1 MVSGIKMMYFYF
13 LALPS
18 QDASIKTDIEIET
31 EIEEDGKVE
40 IEIKSPAKHIFPDTF
55 VNVTAVFFKGSNAYH
70 TIQKTISINDENDDE
85 EVNVEKEEEDGKVE
99 IEITFPVKNIFPNTS
114 VNVKALF
121 FRRSPGSKDSK
132 YRSIEIF
139 NRALN

>member
-1 MVSGIKMMYFYF
+1 MHFYL

-18 QDASIKTDIEIET
+18 QDASIKSGIEIET

-70 TIQKTISINDENDDE
+70 TIQKTISINEENDDE
-85 EVNVEKEEEDGKVE
+85 EVEVEKEEDGKVE
-99 IEITFPVKNIFPNTS
+99 IEVTFPVKNIFPNTS

>member
-1 MVSGIKMMYFYF
+1 MGRLKSN
-13 LALPS
+13 LPH
-18 QDASIKTDIEIET
+18 K
-31 EIEEDGKVE
+31 
-40 IEIKSPAKHIFPDTF
+40 IFSDTF
-55 VNVTAVFFKGSNAYH
+55 GNGTTVFFMGSKEYY
-70 TIQKTISINDENDDE
+70 TIQKTISINEENDDE
-85 EVNVEKEEEDGKVE
+85 EVNVEKEEDGKVE